1 MLSFKNTFKVN
12 TFLPI
17 TDQFILSLDK
27 RTDAYKALS
36 DRLSF
41 VSKFGQDTPNID
53 DLCSAAQNL
62 AASYSNYIDKSLL
75 GSELVKFN
83 NFLRLRVNKN
93 RAR

>member
-53 DLCSAAQNL
+53 DLYSAAQKIAAGYFNYVGEQL
-62 AASYSNYIDKSLL
+62 AVSWSNSITVFKLCVDEKEKDK
-75 GSELVKFN
+75 
-83 NFLRLRVNKN
+83 
-93 RAR
+93 